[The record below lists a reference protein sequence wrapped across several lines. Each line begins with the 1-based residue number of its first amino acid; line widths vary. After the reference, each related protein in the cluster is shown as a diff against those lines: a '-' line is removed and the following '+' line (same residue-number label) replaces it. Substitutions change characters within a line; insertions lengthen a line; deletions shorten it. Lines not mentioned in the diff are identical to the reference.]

1 MGAWSWIS
9 WFRKGARTGP
19 GGGETR
25 AEAAVERLAKD
36 LAAEA
41 LRREHWLDAGVWA
54 PSLYAAEAR
63 SAILSHVAVT
73 GDE

>member
-1 MGAWSWIS
+1 MPL
-9 WFRKGARTGP
+9 RTTLYDPTHERDACGI
-19 GGGETR
+19 GFVADAHGR
-25 AEAAVERLAKD
+25 ASRDVLD

-63 SAILSHVAVT
+63 SAILRHVAVT